1 MDADSLYHDLL
12 IRYRAAAAKRD
23 CSFLRTRQVR
33 DLTLIELIGDLS
45 FVVAIDSDG
54 GIGPKPHDVVQSSG
68 YLCGR
73 FATRVPLMEIVACGA
88 VPVAAFD
95 ALAVEMEP
103 LGREII
109 RGVREELAS
118 IGLRADFPLSGSTED
133 NVPTSQ
139 TGIGVMVLGI
149 AEESRFRP
157 GRARQHDTVYC
168 VGVPKSGPRHA
179 VVLGDPEIADVVA
192 VLDAANVKGVHDIL
206 PVGSRGVTYE
216 AHQLAASARMGF
228 SVSIECPID
237 LGASAGPS
245 TCFLV
250 SAEEGIADMLRESTQ
265 KPVAIVGRIV

>member
-1 MDADSLYHDLL
+1 MDSDPLYRDLL
-12 IRYRAAAAKRD
+12 SRYRAAALRRD
-23 CSFLRTRQVR
+23 GSCLRTRQVR
-33 DLTLIELIGDLS
+33 DLTLITLIGDLS

-54 GIGPKPHDVVQSSG
+54 GIGPKPQDVVQTSG

-73 FATRVPLMEIVACGA
+73 FGTRVPLMEIVACGA

-95 ALAVEMEP
+95 ALAVEMDP

-109 RGVREELAS
+109 HGVRDELAS

-139 TGIGVMVLGI
+139 TGMGVMVLGI
-149 AEESRFRP
+149 VEETRFRP
-157 GRARQHDTVYC
+157 GKARRHDTVYC

-179 VVLGDPEIADVVA
+179 VVLEDPEIADAIA
-192 VLDAANVKGVHDIL
+192 VLDAADVEGVHDIL
-206 PVGSRGVTYE
+206 PVGSRGITHE
-216 AHQLAASARMGF
+216 ASQLAASARMGF
-228 SVSIECPID
+228 SVNTGSPVD

-250 SAEEGIADMLRESTQ
+250 SATEGVADMLREKTR
-265 KPVAIVGRIV
+265 KPVAIVGEIV